1 MKLALLGAISQNP
14 ERPQMTAE
22 NVRWGASFALHVTRK
37 MLYEAQ
43 FNVCEGKFD
52 RLKKRFLGLI
62 AKAGGQID
70 RTTLLRKMHID
81 AVSFQKIVL
90 TLHMCDLIEEELLD
104 RRKTIFTLKAA

>member
-1 MKLALLGAISQNP
+1 M
-14 ERPQMTAE
+14 
-22 NVRWGASFALHVTRK
+22 
-37 MLYEAQ
+37 
-43 FNVCEGKFD
+43 
-52 RLKKRFLGLI
+52 GLI

-90 TLHMCDLIEEELLD
+90 SLLMCDLIEEEMLD